1 MLVESGIDF
10 DSFVREFAV
19 EDTMPAGES
28 CPDRGEP
35 IIRKRYIWEEAQ
47 TLPGRLIDLAS

>member
-19 EDTMPAGES
+19 EDTMSAGES

-35 IIRKRYIWEEAQ
+35 IIRKRYIREEAQ
-47 TLPGRLIDLAS
+47 KLPGRLIDLAS